1 MKVSSLDTAS
11 FCELGYDTVVID
23 HAFSSRV
30 LNSILDLLPETEGF
44 VDLKKGLQEK
54 SDLQIK
60 AGIEN
65 ISNSRW
71 QERFGHLSQRLLA
84 KHIARE
90 FENFVVEFFEMIPT
104 VRRAR
109 VPKVR
114 VEDIRKNPSIDKNL
128 PSISYRIVRASH
140 REDVGFPHTGDSDFW
155 IQGIDS
161 LPGVSKNERRVK
173 VWAGIYG
180 LSKANTL
187 HFFKGSHQDLPNFHY
202 VKKIGKKKPVIDPE
216 YLETNRNKVDLPFF
230 NSPFMNIFHDRT
242 IHFAPHSSDP
252 EQKPLRI
259 SVECTVLI
267 LEDSSIFL

>member
-71 QERFGHLSQRLLA
+71 QERFGQLSQRLLA

-114 VEDIRKNPSIDKNL
+114 EDIRKTLLLIKTFHPSAIEL
-128 PSISYRIVRASH
+128 L
-140 REDVGFPHTGDSDFW
+140 EPHTGRRRIPHRIAILD
-155 IQGIDS
+155 
-161 LPGVSKNERRVK
+161 PG
-173 VWAGIYG
+173 
-180 LSKANTL
+180 
-187 HFFKGSHQDLPNFHY
+187 
-202 VKKIGKKKPVIDPE
+202 
-216 YLETNRNKVDLPFF
+216 NR
-230 NSPFMNIFHDRT
+230 
-242 IHFAPHSSDP
+242 
-252 EQKPLRI
+252 
-259 SVECTVLI
+259 
-267 LEDSSIFL
+267 